1 MKNQISNEWLKMNN
15 QRTTTMETTRIELK
29 DSGVLFNKE
38 LHEYWLGNKQL
49 SGITGMLQRQ
59 LFPNEFEG
67 IPESAINEAARYGT
81 EVHESI
87 EMFDTSWLNDGT
99 QEVQDYITLCK
110 ENNLVHERSEYTVTD
125 GENWASNIDKVY
137 RISDDTFSLGD
148 IKTYGT
154 MTPEKQEKARW
165 QLSVYAYFFELQN
178 TGAEVEKL
186 FIIHIRNKPKQDGTF
201 DHIRNILPIER
212 IPSDI
217 CKELLDT
224 DLQGKQFINP
234 YSIPEKYRRQ
244 EDYIRQLIQTKDDV
258 EEKLKILKSEIL
270 EDMESKG
277 VKTWDTGTMR
287 LTRKLPTTRV
297 SFNATQFKADHPEL
311 DYSPYERTSNVS
323 GSLLIAV

>member
-1 MKNQISNEWLKMNN
+1 MK
-15 QRTTTMETTRIELK
+15 TTRIELK

-38 LHEYWLGNKQL
+38 QHEYWLGEKQL

-59 LFPNEFEG
+59 LFPDEFNNV
-67 IPESAINEAARYGT
+67 PEEAIKEAARYGT
-81 EVHESI
+81 EVHEGI
-87 EMFDTSWLNDGT
+87 ELFDSSWINDST
-99 QEVQDYITLCK
+99 QEVSDYIELCQ
-110 ENNLVHERSEYTVTD
+110 ENGLVHERSEYTVTD
-125 GENWASNIDKVY
+125 GEKWASNIDKVY
-137 RISDDTFSLGD
+137 RSSDDTFSLGD

-154 MTPEKQEKARW
+154 MTPDKLEKARW
-165 QLSVYAYFFELQN
+165 QLSIYAYFFKLQN
-178 TGAEVEKL
+178 KDAKVGNL
-186 FIIHIRNKPKQDGTF
+186 FILHIRNKAKQDGTF
-201 DHIRNILPIER
+201 DHICNILPIER

-234 YSIPEKYRRQ
+234 YSIPKKYREQ
-244 EDYIRQLIQTKDDV
+244 EEYIRQLIQTKDDV

-270 EDMESKG
+270 EDMESMG

-287 LTRKLPTTRV
+287 LTRKLPTTRL

-323 GSLLIAV
+323 GSLMIAV

>member
-1 MKNQISNEWLKMNN
+1 MK
-15 QRTTTMETTRIELK
+15 TTRIELK

-38 LHEYWLGNKQL
+38 RHEYWLGNRQL
-49 SGITGMLQRQ
+49 SGITRMLQRQ
-59 LFPNEFEG
+59 LFPDEFDNV
-67 IPESAINEAARYGT
+67 PEEAIKEAARYGT

-87 EMFDTSWLNDGT
+87 ETFDSSWINDGT
-99 QEVQDYITLCK
+99 QEVQDYISLCQ

-137 RISDDTFSLGD
+137 RSSDDTFSLGD

-154 MTPEKQEKARW
+154 MTPEKLEKARW
-165 QLSVYAYFFELQN
+165 QLSIYAYFFKLQN
-178 TGAEVEKL
+178 KDAKVGNL
-186 FIIHIRNKPKQDGTF
+186 FILHIRNKAKQDGTF
-201 DHIRNILPIER
+201 EHIRNILPIER

-224 DLQGKQFINP
+224 DLKGKQFINP

-287 LTRKLPTTRV
+287 LTRKLPTTRL

>member
-1 MKNQISNEWLKMNN
+1 MK
-15 QRTTTMETTRIELK
+15 TTRIELK

-38 LHEYWLGNKQL
+38 RHEYWLGNRQL

-59 LFPNEFEG
+59 LFPDEFDNV
-67 IPESAINEAARYGT
+67 PEEAIKEAARYGT

-87 EMFDTSWLNDGT
+87 ETFDSSWINDGT
-99 QEVQDYITLCK
+99 QEVQDYISLCQ

-137 RISDDTFSLGD
+137 RSSDDTFSLGD
-148 IKTYGT
+148 IKTYGI
-154 MTPEKQEKARW
+154 MTPEKLEKTRW
-165 QLSVYAYFFELQN
+165 QLSIYAYFFKLQN
-178 TGAEVEKL
+178 KDAKVGNL
-186 FIIHIRNKPKQDGTF
+186 FILHIRNKAKQDGTF
-201 DHIRNILPIER
+201 EHIRNIMPVER

-234 YSIPEKYRRQ
+234 YSIPEKYREQ
-244 EDYIRQLIQTKDDV
+244 EDYIRQLIQTRDDV

-287 LTRKLPTTRV
+287 LTRKLPTTRL
-297 SFNATQFKADHPEL
+297 SFNSTQFKADHPEL
-311 DYSPYERTSNVS
+311 DFSPYERTSNVS
-323 GSLLIAV
+323 GSLMIAV

>member
-1 MKNQISNEWLKMNN
+1 MKTI
-15 QRTTTMETTRIELK
+15 RIELK
-29 DSGVLFNKE
+29 DSGVLFDKE
-38 LHEYWLGNKQL
+38 RHEYWLGDKQL

-59 LFPNEFEG
+59 LFPDEFDG
-67 IPESAINEAARYGT
+67 IPDTVIQEAARYGT

-87 EMFDTSWLNDGT
+87 ELFDSSWINDGT
-99 QEVQDYITLCK
+99 QEVLDYIGLCQ

-137 RISDDTFSLGD
+137 RSSDDVFSLGD

-154 MTPEKQEKARW
+154 MTSEKLEKARW
-165 QLSVYAYFFELQN
+165 QLSIYAYFFELQN
-178 TGAEVEKL
+178 KDAKVDRL
-186 FIIHIRNKPKQDGTF
+186 FILHIRNKAKQDGTF
-201 DHIRNILPIER
+201 DHICNILPIER

-224 DLQGKQFINP
+224 DLQGKQFVNP
-234 YSIPEKYRRQ
+234 YSIPEKYREQ
-244 EDYIRQLIQTKDDV
+244 EDYIRQLIRTKDEV
-258 EEKLKILKSEIL
+258 EEKLKILKSKIL
-270 EDMESKG
+270 EDMENMG

-287 LTRKLPTTRV
+287 LTRKLPTTRL
-297 SFNATQFKADHPEL
+297 SFNANKFKADHPEL

>member
-1 MKNQISNEWLKMNN
+1 
-15 QRTTTMETTRIELK
+15 METTRIELK

-59 LFPNEFEG
+59 LFPDEFEG
-67 IPESAINEAARYGT
+67 IPDNLLQEAVRYGI

-87 EMFDTSWLNDGT
+87 EAFDTSWLNDGT
-99 QEVQDYITLCK
+99 QEVKDYISLCN
-110 ENNLVHERSEYTVTD
+110 EYGLVHEKSEYTVTD
-125 GENWASNIDKVY
+125 GESWASNIDKVY
-137 RISDDTFSLGD
+137 RMSDDTFSLGD

-154 MTPEKQEKARW
+154 MTSEKQEKARW

-178 TGAEVEKL
+178 KGAKVDKL
-186 FIIHIRNKPKQDGTF
+186 FIINLRNKARTDGTF
-201 DHIRNILPIER
+201 DHRAEILQVEK
-212 IPSDI
+212 IPSQT

-224 DLQGKQFINP
+224 DLRGKQFINP

-287 LTRKLPTTRV
+287 LTRKLPTTRL

>member
-1 MKNQISNEWLKMNN
+1 MK
-15 QRTTTMETTRIELK
+15 TTRIELK

-38 LHEYWLGNKQL
+38 RHEYWLGNRQL

-59 LFPNEFEG
+59 LFPDEFNNV
-67 IPESAINEAARYGT
+67 PEEALKEAARYGT

-87 EMFDTSWLNDGT
+87 EAFDSSWINDGT
-99 QEVQDYITLCK
+99 QEVLDYIGLCQ

-137 RISDDTFSLGD
+137 RSSDDTFSLGD

-154 MTPEKQEKARW
+154 MTPDKLEKARW
-165 QLSVYAYFFELQN
+165 QLSIYAYFFKLQN
-178 TGAEVEKL
+178 QGAKVGNL
-186 FIIHIRNKPKQDGTF
+186 FILHIRNKAKQDGTF
-201 DHIRNILPIER
+201 EHIRNIISVER

-224 DLQGKQFINP
+224 DLRGKQFINP

-287 LTRKLPTTRV
+287 LTRKLPTTRL

>member
-1 MKNQISNEWLKMNN
+1 MTMKTK
-15 QRTTTMETTRIELK
+15 RIELK
-29 DSGVLFNKE
+29 DSGVVFNKE

-59 LFPNEFEG
+59 LFPDEFDNVPEG
-67 IPESAINEAARYGT
+67 MLQEAARYGT

-87 EMFDTSWLNDGT
+87 ELFDSCWENDGT
-99 QEVQDYITLCK
+99 QEVQDYISLCR
-110 ENNLVHERSEYTVTD
+110 ENNLVHEKSEYTVTD

-137 RISDDTFSLGD
+137 RTSDDTFSLGD

-154 MTPEKQEKARW
+154 MTSGKIEKARW
-165 QLSVYAYFFELQN
+165 QLSIYAYFFELQN
-178 TGAEVEKL
+178 RKAKVDRL
-186 FIIHIRNKPKQDGTF
+186 FILHLRNKQKQDGTF
-201 DHIRNILPIER
+201 DHISEVIPVLR

-224 DLQGKQFINP
+224 DMQGKQFINP
-234 YSIPEKYRRQ
+234 YSIPDKYKEQ
-244 EDYIRQLIQTKDDV
+244 EDYIRQLIRTKNEA
-258 EEKLKILKSEIL
+258 EEKLAILKTEIL
-270 EDMESKG
+270 EDMESLG

-287 LTRKLPTTRV
+287 LTRKLPGTRV
-297 SFNATQFKADHPEL
+297 SFNANQFKADHPEL

>member
-1 MKNQISNEWLKMNN
+1 MK
-15 QRTTTMETTRIELK
+15 TTRIELT
-29 DSGVLFNKE
+29 DSDVLFNKE
-38 LHEYWLGNKQL
+38 RHEYWRGDKQL

-59 LFPNEFEG
+59 LFPDEFNNV
-67 IPESAINEAARYGT
+67 PEEALKEAARYGT

-87 EMFDTSWLNDGT
+87 ELFDSSWINDGA
-99 QEVQDYITLCK
+99 QEVQDYISLCQ

-137 RISDDTFSLGD
+137 RSSDDTFSLGD

-154 MTPEKQEKARW
+154 MTPEKLEKARW
-165 QLSVYAYFFELQN
+165 QLSIYAYFFELQN
-178 TGAEVEKL
+178 KGTRVENL
-186 FIIHIRNKPKQDGTF
+186 FILHIRNKPKQDGTF
-201 DHIRNILPIER
+201 DHISNIMPVER

-224 DLQGKQFINP
+224 DLRGGQFINP

-287 LTRKLPTTRV
+287 LTRKLPTTRL